1 MINYLRIKI
10 NEWDKYQEASVVK
23 TDRVYISLLLTLSS
37 FSNRLIGQG
46 EMINLGYVRET
57 LLVFLQLEKRT
68 PSIYSVLSQKSY
80 RNTNI
85 LVYMYSIFS
94 PNEGEIPSHILLR
107 NTYSKR
113 PLKPSN

>member
-1 MINYLRIKI
+1 MINYLRKKL

-57 LLVFLQLEKRT
+57 LLVLLQLEKKDT
-68 PSIYSVLSQKSY
+68 LY
-80 RNTNI
+80 
-85 LVYMYSIFS
+85 IFS
-94 PNEGEIPSHILLR
+94 LESKKLSKHKYRSLCIPYFRQMKVKFLP
-107 NTYSKR
+107 TYY
-113 PLKPSN
+113 